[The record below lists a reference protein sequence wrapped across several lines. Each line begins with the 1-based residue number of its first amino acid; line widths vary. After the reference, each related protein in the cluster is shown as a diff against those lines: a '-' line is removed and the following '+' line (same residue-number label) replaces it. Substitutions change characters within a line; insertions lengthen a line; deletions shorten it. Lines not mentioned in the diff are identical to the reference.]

1 MKKLLLTS
9 IYIVAFSMSN
19 MAYGLVNDIQRSE
32 ASVDAFK
39 ALQVT
44 RSMVYA
50 DLEENMQTSLC
61 SVPAQRIKG
70 FGIDDTES
78 YAHKQRTRVGQL
90 GVEG

>member
-9 IYIVAFSMSN
+9 IYMAVITVSN
-19 MAYGLVNDIQRSE
+19 MAYGLGNDIQRSE

-50 DLEENMQTSLC
+50 DLEKNIQATLC
-61 SVPAQRIKG
+61 SVPTQRIKG
-70 FGIDDTES
+70 FGIDDTDS
-78 YAHKQRTRVGQL
+78 YAQEQKTRIGQL